1 MVTDFAT
8 WIFLISQMKGY
19 DKKRSRWRT
28 IRQINHLFPNDSVT
42 FGDTGCDR
50 LQLPLP
56 SPFTTD
62 FDGPKIAARAFVI
75 DSLYLLRRMA
85 QKVKQGEIL
94 VLLLIGHGDVKDG
107 EFQFL
112 IVTEPDKIEAKTFV
126 TKVELEASLNLCKGD
141 ILVVCNS
148 CYSGHLVSDRWTL
161 LCSATPDE
169 PAYAL
174 SQSGSGYVRGS
185 AFTACLVAQ
194 AAEEH
199 GLLVPLPR
207 AVPWTASDLGP
218 LPLDLPSHS
227 FPTQLS
233 ALKPSSM
240 SLKEFVGRMQK
251 FEKLLV
257 ASNPGL
263 FQTSGLKS
271 TVTWNRILPLN
282 FTAKVVGQI
291 QVKSTPTH
299 HRARYNK
306 ILMIAGPQGGPS
318 IPTPE
323 SRTHQLDPLLV
334 TLATAMSEDLD
345 LGYRTREMIYAKIC
359 ADLRRHIAEPQRY
372 ASPIQPDTI
381 SEGSLLLVLR
391 AIHVQAV
398 GVQQIARV
406 LGWSD
411 ADVVP
416 FLPWKIGHGGN
427 TGEMIASGVRINKL
441 SWHLKVNHFQEYV
454 QYFNFI

>member
-1 MVTDFAT
+1 MVTDFAA

-42 FGDTGCDR
+42 FGDMGCDR
-50 LQLPLP
+50 LRLPLP
-56 SPFTTD
+56 SPFNTD
-62 FDGPKIAARAFVI
+62 FDGPNTEARDFVI
-75 DSLYLLRRMA
+75 NSLVLLEKMA
-85 QKVKQGEIL
+85 EKVSLGEIL
-94 VLLLIGHGDVKDG
+94 VLLLIGHGDVKG
-107 EFQFL
+107 GRFQFL
-112 IVTEPDKIEAKTFV
+112 IITEPDEIKGEAII
-126 TKVELEASLNLCKGD
+126 TKGDLENALNSCKGD
-141 ILVVCNS
+141 VLVVCNS
-148 CYSGHLVSDRWTL
+148 CYSGHLASDRWTL
-161 LCSATPDE
+161 LCSAAPEE
-169 PAYAL
+169 PSYAL
-174 SQSGSGYVRGS
+174 TQSGSGYVRGS

-199 GLLVPLPR
+199 GLWVPLPR
-207 AVPWTASDLGP
+207 TVPCTGSDIGP
-218 LPLDLPSHS
+218 LPPDLPFHK

-240 SLKEFVGRMQK
+240 TLKQFVDRMQK

-257 ASNPGL
+257 STYPGL
-263 FQTSGLKS
+263 FQTRGSKS
-271 TVTWNRILPLN
+271 TISWTRILPLQ
-282 FTAKVVGQI
+282 FTAEAVGRI
-291 QVKSTPTH
+291 QVKPTPAH

-306 ILMIAGPQGGPS
+306 MFIIAGPQGGPL
-318 IPTPE
+318 PTPE

-334 TLATAMSEDLD
+334 TLATAMSEDID
-345 LGYRTREMIYAKIC
+345 LGFRTREMIYAKIC

-372 ASPIQPDTI
+372 ASPIQPDMI

-398 GVQQIARV
+398 AVQQIARV
-406 LGWSD
+406 SGWSN

-416 FLPWKIGHGGN
+416 FLPWKIRNGN
-427 TGEMIASGVRINKL
+427 TSEMIASGVRIDKL